1 MRHGDLAEQHLL
13 KSVLFGVMRLSLS
26 EPGLGPF
33 WDLGFSAV
41 AEEAQVTAC
50 KHPQRLLMLWR
61 ALVTLPAVSE
71 AAPLGRMSG
80 HLQRLPCISKH
91 AKQYMWVLSFESKHP
106 EAEGSNAHMTGNPS
120 RWTAHHGPTMRGPTR
135 VCRRTAALCQ

>member
-1 MRHGDLAEQHLL
+1 MRHEDLAEQHLL

-41 AEEAQVTAC
+41 AEEAQATAC
-50 KHPQRLLMLWR
+50 KHPQRLLMLWP

-71 AAPLGRMSG
+71 AAPLGRMCG
-80 HLQRLPCISKH
+80 HLQKLPCITNT
-91 AKQYMWVLSFESKHP
+91 P
-106 EAEGSNAHMTGNPS
+106 DRTCGSYHLRADIQRQKASLLT
-120 RWTAHHGPTMRGPTR
+120 
-135 VCRRTAALCQ
+135 